1 MQKHQEFIFRIIYH
15 FSVSLKGWVNGCK
28 IVTFLAYI
36 TSKIGTDLH
45 TYLTEIFISLES
57 LAECQNVG
65 TKTETHIGT
74 C

>member
-1 MQKHQEFIFRIIYH
+1 MDAKLLRFQHTY
-15 FSVSLKGWVNGCK
+15 
-28 IVTFLAYI
+28 
-36 TSKIGTDLH
+36 SKIGTDLH